1 MFLSQISSHSLQKYQ
16 SRKAGRIAGVRDFSI
31 FRKNMGG
38 ITTWLWNLKNAQ
50 SKDSREVYIV
60 QTFLWSS
67 LVIWGSNQAI
77 TKLQKQPKIIMKRNP
92 NIELYFESKRNQG
105 VPILLFLNENRSTC
119 FTTTARNPL
128 RLQRLLDA
136 SSELL
141 IEPSKKSRKG
151 TAMPLQVDVDD
162 LKYVLIVLPKEL

>member
-1 MFLSQISSHSLQKYQ
+1 
-16 SRKAGRIAGVRDFSI
+16 
-31 FRKNMGG
+31 
-38 ITTWLWNLKNAQ
+38 
-50 SKDSREVYIV
+50 
-60 QTFLWSS
+60 
-67 LVIWGSNQAI
+67 
-77 TKLQKQPKIIMKRNP
+77 MKRNP